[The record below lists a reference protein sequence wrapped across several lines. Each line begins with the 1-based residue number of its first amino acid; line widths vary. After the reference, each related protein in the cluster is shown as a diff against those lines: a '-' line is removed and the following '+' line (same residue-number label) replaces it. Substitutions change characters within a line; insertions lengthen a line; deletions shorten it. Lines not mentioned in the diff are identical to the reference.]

1 MVLSNYKCMLTQNT
15 DFQDPIPVITSTFQA
30 CFFEQN

>member
-1 MVLSNYKCMLTQNT
+1 MVLSNYKMHANSNT

-30 CFFEQN
+30 CFFE